1 MLVSVIIPV
10 YNSES
15 YLHRCV
21 DSLLTQSYTDF
32 ELILVDDGSRDSSS
46 DICDEYARKDSR
58 VKVFHKE
65 NAGVSSA
72 RNLGLDNATGEF
84 VVFVDSDDWVDI
96 HFLEYLYT
104 AVHKEKFDIAVC
116 EIINYYGHK
125 IKISNNSLIEK
136 GKCAYIKHQIIA
148 GFTSVCN
155 MMFNREFIEANRLR
169 FEKVRYSEDFIF
181 SIKAICLSKRITYVA
196 NHLYYYDRTNEISA
210 LHHYPDDMYKDLLY
224 GDALMIDFFKEEGYF
239 DDFKREIYWR
249 VLANKRELVLSVNK
263 HKEFKKLLPESKR
276 YILDCPLINQK
287 LRVMMWLLS
296 HNLDFIVRIFVLSR
310 KILRR

>member
-46 DICDEYARKDSR
+46 DICDEYARKDGR
-58 VKVFHKE
+58 IKVFHKE

-104 AVHKEKFDIAVC
+104 AVHKEKADIAVC

-136 GKCAYIKHQIIA
+136 DKCAYIKYQIIA

>member
-21 DSLLTQSYTDF
+21 DSLLTQSYADF

-46 DICDEYARKDSR
+46 DICDEYARKDDR
-58 VKVFHKE
+58 VKVFHRE

-104 AVHKEKFDIAVC
+104 AVHKEKSDIAVC

>member
-46 DICDEYARKDSR
+46 DICDEYARKDGR

-263 HKEFKKLLPESKR
+263 HKEFKELLPESKR

>member
-46 DICDEYARKDSR
+46 DICDEYARKDGR

>member
-10 YNSES
+10 YNSGS

-32 ELILVDDGSRDSSS
+32 ELILVDDGSCDSSS
-46 DICDEYARKDSR
+46 DICDEYARKDTR
-58 VKVFHKE
+58 VKSFHKE

-96 HFLEYLYT
+96 HFLEHLYT
-104 AVHKEKFDIAVC
+104 AAHKEKSDIAVC

>member
-1 MLVSVIIPV
+1 M
-10 YNSES
+10 
-15 YLHRCV
+15 
-21 DSLLTQSYTDF
+21 
-32 ELILVDDGSRDSSS
+32 
-46 DICDEYARKDSR
+46 
-58 VKVFHKE
+58 
-65 NAGVSSA
+65 
-72 RNLGLDNATGEF
+72 
-84 VVFVDSDDWVDI
+84 
-96 HFLEYLYT
+96 EYLYT

>member
-46 DICDEYARKDSR
+46 DICDEYARKDGR
-58 VKVFHKE
+58 IKVFHKE